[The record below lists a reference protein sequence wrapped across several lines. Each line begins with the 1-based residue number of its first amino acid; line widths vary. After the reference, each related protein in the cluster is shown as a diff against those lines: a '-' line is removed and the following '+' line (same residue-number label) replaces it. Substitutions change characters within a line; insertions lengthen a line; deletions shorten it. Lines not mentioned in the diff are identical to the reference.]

1 VLTAGKAMLRGRQR
15 LLGARP
21 SALAKWLAKRETF
34 AQITLNCVWH
44 HEKVIN
50 GGPENIDSRVA
61 GTPINMRLPTANLHN
76 ITQMTHAYSEP
87 KKTKRMK

>member
-1 VLTAGKAMLRGRQR
+1 
-15 LLGARP
+15 
-21 SALAKWLAKRETF
+21 
-34 AQITLNCVWH
+34 VWH